1 MINRHTMPYYLS
13 KLLHRSVEDSQRERV
28 GKLVDV
34 IAPPVRV
41 AALAQVRGGAVTPV
55 PAPAPRIMAL
65 VVETHDEQRL
75 RVLPE
80 QAARVEEDTILL
92 AVPRGALAPDA
103 PQPNEVR
110 LFDEVLDLE
119 VVDLAHK
126 RVARVNDVQFDDEWQ
141 LVGLDCTH
149 LGLLRQLVPD
159 GIYQALARKFPSALL
174 PWNQVALLPEA
185 QVEGA
190 PAAPPSGALNLAELH
205 PADIADI
212 VHHLSPEEGSRV
224 LASLDDE
231 KAAATLEEIETEH
244 QLRLLERMDRERA
257 ADILEEMAPDEAA
270 DLLAKLPEA
279 RTQEFLGLME
289 QEESEEVQE
298 LLAYPEDSAGG
309 MMTTDYLLIG
319 QERTVSEALERLR
332 SAAIGHEGRSAYLYC
347 VADDTREDEKQ
358 QLLGVVSIW
367 GLLAAE
373 PGQALRE
380 LMEAKLI
387 SVLPDADPQS
397 VAELMAKYNLLALP
411 VLDEAGCLQGI
422 VTVDDALDVLLPPSR
437 RRRKQRMY

>member
-1 MINRHTMPYYLS
+1 MPYYLS
-13 KLLHRSVEDSQRERV
+13 KLLHQSVEDSWRERV

-34 IAPPVRV
+34 LAPPASV
-41 AALAQVRGGAVTPV
+41 AALAQVRGGAVA
-55 PAPAPRIMAL
+55 PAPAPPPMVLAL
-65 VVETHDEQRL
+65 VVETPDGGRL
-75 RVLPE
+75 RVLPG
-80 QAARVEEDTILL
+80 QLARVEEEALL
-92 AVPRGALAPDA
+92 LNVPRSDLRPDV

-126 RVARVNDVQFDDEWQ
+126 RVTRVNDVQFDDEWR

-149 LGLLRQLVPD
+149 LGLLRQLVPE
-159 GIYQALARKFPSALL
+159 GIYQVLARKFPSALL

-185 QVEGA
+185 QVEGVPVA
-190 PAAPPSGALNLAELH
+190 QPSGVWQLAELH

-224 LASLDDE
+224 LAALDDE

-244 QLRLLERMDRERA
+244 QLRVLERMDRERA
-257 ADILEEMAPDEAA
+257 ADILEKMAPDEAA

-279 RTQEFLGLME
+279 RSEEFLGLME

-309 MMTTDYLLIG
+309 MMTTEYLLVG
-319 QERTVSEALERLR
+319 QERTAAEALERLR
-332 SAAIGHEGRSAYLYC
+332 EAAIEHEGRSAYLYC
-347 VADDTREDEKQ
+347 VADDTQAAEEQ
-358 QLLGVVSIW
+358 PLLGVVSLW
-367 GLLAAE
+367 GLLAANAE
-373 PGQALRE
+373 QPLRE
-380 LMEAKLI
+380 LMETHII
-387 SVLPDADPQS
+387 SVLPDAEPQT

-411 VLDEAGCLQGI
+411 VLNEAGCLQGI